1 VAKKSTATNGK
12 HNRSVRKAST
22 RSRGA
27 AESKRPPRKP
37 PKPII
42 EPTSAKAVKLAINLV
57 EFQKVTLGNALALLS
72 SAQDQSE
79 KLLHAMVLD
88 AGWMPKEGRK
98 MAEEWLKA
106 ARRSRDG
113 YRKAMDKSFD
123 LLSAYLQQVQKGQGG
138 K

>member
-1 VAKKSTATNGK
+1 
-12 HNRSVRKAST
+12 
-22 RSRGA
+22 
-27 AESKRPPRKP
+27 
-37 PKPII
+37 
-42 EPTSAKAVKLAINLV
+42 
-57 EFQKVTLGNALALLS
+57 LGNALALLS